1 MNHIILKSIF
11 LENFKG
17 VASAEFSFD
26 EDLTT
31 IEAQNGEGKSSI
43 KNAFEWLLCQNVQDV
58 LPMLNNKEIPNL
70 TTHVSAIFNIN
81 GYDYKFER
89 YSNSEYTLNKETG
102 KRVKKGNKSTYFIDG
117 IEYEKEKDYKDKLA
131 NLLSNG
137 VFDNLQILT
146 DKEYFN
152 TDTVKFKWN
161 DRRKILFEMCGVKNA
176 VNSIIEKPQ
185 YSTIKEYLVK
195 GHATS
200 DIKSMLKKNKSGYK
214 SQQEKNNILI
224 EQKTAENAEIEKI
237 DFDEIEKQL
246 KTAKNKYSKLLSSS
260 KKENQSEQLNELQ
273 DKILNLV
280 KQKTSLESAD
290 ITKQA
295 NLRRFIQELYN
306 ECQNLKMQYNIE
318 KDKNSELLSKLR
330 EPTSNICPTCNRELP
345 EEQIE
350 KANKEIEKANA
361 EINKQLSISTTT
373 LNELKAKY
381 DEKKKQFEEQKA
393 KLDNFKPN
401 EEIKTIQNAIET
413 TQESLQRAKATE
425 LNNLS
430 AEQKT
435 ALESQISALERE
447 MAKKQYFEENK
458 SLIQKWKG
466 QNRTLADN
474 IVEIEKKETALEK
487 YIHEQTDIIIST
499 INEKFSNGV
508 SWALYK
514 ETYKN
519 GEGGIEEDCICMYNN
534 TRYSSLSTGEKNIAN
549 LEVVKTLQDY
559 YGVNICIFSDNAEAN
574 TIPYDS
580 ANRQIIELKATKG
593 KKLDGVVKITDL
605 YKGE

>member
-1 MNHIILKSIF
+1 MNKILLKSISIN
-11 LENFKG
+11 NFKG
-17 VASAEFSFD
+17 IASAQFTFND
-26 EDLTT
+26 DITT
-31 IEAQNGEGKSSI
+31 IEAKNGEGKSTI

-70 TTHVSAIFNIN
+70 TTSVSAIFNIN
-81 GYDYKFER
+81 GYDYTLQRESKGK
-89 YSNSEYTLNKETG
+89 YTLNKETG
-102 KRVKKGNKSTYFIDG
+102 KMNKIANETTCKIDG
-117 IEYEKEKDYKDKLA
+117 MEYKEKDYKEKLA
-131 NLLSNG
+131 NLMSNG

-152 TDTVKFKWN
+152 TDSAKFKWT
-161 DRRKILFEMCGVKNA
+161 DRRRILFEMCGVKNA

-200 DIKSMLKKNKSGYK
+200 DIKSMLKKNKTGYK
-214 SQQEKNNILI
+214 NQQEKNNILI
-224 EQKTAENAEIEKI
+224 EQKTTENTEIAKI

-246 KTAKNKYSKLLSSS
+246 KTAKTKYSKLLSSS

-290 ITKQA
+290 ITEQA
-295 NLRRFIQELYN
+295 NLRRFMQELYN

-318 KDKNSELLSKLR
+318 RDKNSELLSKLR
-330 EPTSNICPTCNRELP
+330 EPTSNICPTCHRELP
-345 EEQIE
+345 EEQVE

-361 EINKQLSISTTT
+361 EINKQLSFSTIT

-393 KLDNFKPN
+393 KLDNFEPN
-401 EEIKTIQNAIET
+401 KEIKTLQNTIET
-413 TQESLQRAKATE
+413 TQDSLQQAKDAE

-430 AEQKT
+430 TEQKT

-447 MAKKQYFEENK
+447 MAKKQYFEENQT
-458 SLIQKWKG
+458 LIQKWK
-466 QNRTLADN
+466 NENKSIADN
-474 IVEIEKKETALEK
+474 IIAIEQKETALEK

-534 TRYSSLSTGEKNIAN
+534 TRYSKKNIAN

-580 ANRQIIELKATKG
+580 ANRQIIELKAVKG
-593 KKLDGVVKITDL
+593 GMLDDVVKITDL
-605 YKGE
+605 YKGD

>member
-1 MNHIILKSIF
+1 MNVIKICSINIS
-11 LENFKG
+11 NFKG
-17 VASAEFSFD
+17 IASANFSFN

-70 TTHVSAIFNIN
+70 TTSVSAIFNIN
-81 GYDYKFER
+81 GYDYTLQRESKGK
-89 YSNSEYTLNKETG
+89 YTLNKETG
-102 KRVKKGNKSTYFIDG
+102 KMNKIANETTCKIDG
-117 IEYEKEKDYKDKLA
+117 MEYKEKDYKEKLA
-131 NLLSNG
+131 NLMSNG

-152 TDTVKFKWN
+152 TDSAKFKWT

-224 EQKTAENAEIEKI
+224 EQKTAENVEIAKI
-237 DFDEIEKQL
+237 DFEEIEKQL

-273 DKILNLV
+273 NQIVELTR
-280 KQKTSLESAD
+280 QKTLLESAD
-290 ITKQA
+290 VTEQA

-318 KDKNSELLSKLR
+318 RDKNSELLSKLK
-330 EPTSNICPTCNRELP
+330 EPTSNICPTCHRELP
-345 EEQIE
+345 EEQVE
-350 KANKEIEKANA
+350 KANEEIEKANT
-361 EINKQLSISTTT
+361 EINKQLSFSTIT

-381 DEKKKQFEEQKA
+381 DEKKKQFEEQKE
-393 KLDNFKPN
+393 KLDNFEPN
-401 EEIKTIQNAIET
+401 EEIKTIQDAIEA
-413 TQESLQRAKATE
+413 TQDSLQRAKDAE

-430 AEQKT
+430 TEQKT

-458 SLIQKWKG
+458 DLIQKWKDY
-466 QNRTLADN
+466 NKSLADN
-474 IVEIEKKETALEK
+474 IVTIEQKENALEK
-487 YIHEQTDIIIST
+487 YVHEQTDIIVST

-534 TRYSSLSTGEKNIAN
+534 KRYSSLSTGEKNIAN

>member
-1 MNHIILKSIF
+1 MNTVKLKSISIS
-11 LENFKG
+11 NFKG
-17 VASAEFSFD
+17 IASAEFSFN

-31 IEAQNGEGKSSI
+31 IEAKNGEGKSSI

-70 TTHVSAIFNIN
+70 TTSVSATFNIN
-81 GYDYKFER
+81 GYNYVLQRESKGK
-89 YSNSEYTLNKETG
+89 YVLNKETG
-102 KRVKKGNKSTYFIDG
+102 KMNKSTNESTYKIDG
-117 IEYEKEKDYKDKLA
+117 MEYKEKDYKDKLA

-152 TDTVKFKWN
+152 TDTTKFKWT

-185 YSTIKEYLVK
+185 YATIKEYLVK

-224 EQKTAENAEIEKI
+224 EQKTTENVEIAKI
-237 DFDEIEKQL
+237 DFEEIEKQL

-273 DKILNLV
+273 NQIVELTR
-280 KQKTSLESAD
+280 QKTLLESAD
-290 ITKQA
+290 VTEQA

-318 KDKNSELLSKLR
+318 KDKNSELLSKLK
-330 EPTSNICPTCNRELP
+330 EPTSNICPTCHRELP
-345 EEQIE
+345 EEQVE
-350 KANKEIEKANA
+350 KTNEEIEKAN
-361 EINKQLSISTTT
+361 EETNKQLSFSTIT

-401 EEIKTIQNAIET
+401 EEIKTIQDAIEA
-413 TQESLQRAKATE
+413 TQDSLQRAKDTE

-430 AEQKT
+430 TEQKT

-458 SLIQKWKG
+458 DLIQKWKDY
-466 QNRTLADN
+466 NKSLADN
-474 IVEIEKKETALEK
+474 IVGIEQKENALEK
-487 YIHEQTDIIIST
+487 YVHEQTDIIVST

-519 GEGGIEEDCICMYNN
+519 GEGGIEEDCICMLNKKK
-534 TRYSSLSTGEKNIAN
+534 YSSLSTGEKNITN
-549 LEVVKTLQDY
+549 IEVVKTLQDY